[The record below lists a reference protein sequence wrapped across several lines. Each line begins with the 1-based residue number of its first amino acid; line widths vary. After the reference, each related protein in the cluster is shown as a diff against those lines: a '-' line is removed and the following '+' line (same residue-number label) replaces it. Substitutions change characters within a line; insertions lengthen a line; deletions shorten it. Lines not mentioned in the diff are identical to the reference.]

1 MSDVP
6 AGTRSGI
13 FPELALP
20 PRSDLEPG
28 ADPAAMSPSG
38 HIPELVTLQLTP
50 RAARNL
56 EILLN
61 RAAVGPYF
69 SALQVVTGV
78 AAFAFTCAGAG
89 AVYRGLEAAI
99 AGHRAAAFMLLLW
112 GFLAVFAGGASSTQ
126 QLAIV
131 SALRSS
137 RRDKPPQE

>member
-1 MSDVP
+1 MSDP
-6 AGTRSGI
+6 RHT
-13 FPELALP
+13 PEF
-20 PRSDLEPG
+20 
-28 ADPAAMSPSG
+28 
-38 HIPELVTLQLTP
+38 VTLQLTP
-50 RAARNL
+50 KAARNL

-78 AAFAFTCAGAG
+78 AAFAFTVAGAG

-99 AGHRAAAFMLLLW
+99 AGHQAAAFILLLW
-112 GFLAVFAGGASSTQ
+112 GFLAVFAGGASSSQ

-137 RRDKPPQE
+137 RQDTPPQE

>member
-6 AGTRSGI
+6 VTTR
-13 FPELALP
+13 PELALP
-20 PRSDLEPG
+20 SRSDHEPQ
-28 ADPAAMSPSG
+28 AEPATMSASG
-38 HIPELVTLQLTP
+38 RIPELVTLQLTP

-99 AGHRAAAFMLLLW
+99 EGHQAAALILLLW
-112 GFLAVFAGGASSTQ
+112 GFLAVFAGGASSSQ

-137 RRDKPPQE
+137 REPRPPKA

>member
-1 MSDVP
+1 MSDP
-6 AGTRSGI
+6 RHT
-13 FPELALP
+13 PEF
-20 PRSDLEPG
+20 
-28 ADPAAMSPSG
+28 
-38 HIPELVTLQLTP
+38 VTLQLTP
-50 RAARNL
+50 KAARNL

-78 AAFAFTCAGAG
+78 AAFTFTCAGAG

-99 AGHRAAAFMLLLW
+99 AGHWAAALILLLW
-112 GFLAVFAGGASSTQ
+112 GFLAVFAAGASSSQ

-137 RRDKPPQE
+137 RQDNPPQE

>member
-1 MSDVP
+1 VSDVP
-6 AGTRSGI
+6 VSARSGI
-13 FPELALP
+13 FPEVALP
-20 PRSDLEPG
+20 LRSDPEPG
-28 ADPAAMSPSG
+28 ADPAAMSYPDRT
-38 HIPELVTLQLTP
+38 PELVTLQLTP
-50 RAARNL
+50 KAARNL

-69 SALQVVTGV
+69 SALQIVTGV

-99 AGHRAAAFMLLLW
+99 DGHQAAALILLLW
-112 GFLAVFAGGASSTQ
+112 GFLAVFAGGASSSQ

-137 RRDKPPQE
+137 RQGKPPKA